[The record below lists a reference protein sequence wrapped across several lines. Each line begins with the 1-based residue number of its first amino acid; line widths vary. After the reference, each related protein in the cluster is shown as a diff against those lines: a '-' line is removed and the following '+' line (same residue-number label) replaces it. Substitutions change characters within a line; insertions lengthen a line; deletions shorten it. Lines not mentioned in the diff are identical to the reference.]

1 MITIENQRILW
12 LDNGVLRDLSLELN
26 DFRGQVITF
35 DYEPGDYL
43 YIGTFFPFN
52 HRYFD
57 VFEANLIQAE
67 PTIEY
72 WDGTQW
78 IAAVDILDESNDLAK
93 SGVIRFV
100 PDDDKQSWTPDDES
114 NEVDGLAGTNIY
126 DKYWLRL
133 SWSQA
138 FTPTT
143 QLNYIGFCFSDDD
156 QLYGRYPD
164 LNNQQFKNN
173 FEPTQPSGTKIDWVE
188 QHFIAADEIIRDL
201 KRKLVVKSANQILD
215 YALLSDASIHKVAE
229 IVYAS
234 LGEAYENNRK
244 LCREYYNIALNQGIQ
259 PVDVN
264 MNARS
269 DVQEQVNLSGKMTR

>member
-1 MITIENQRILW
+1 MITIEKQRILW
-12 LDNGVLRDLSLELN
+12 RDGGILRDLSLELN

-35 DYEPGDYL
+35 DYEVGDYL

-57 VFEANLIQAE
+57 VVEANLIQAE

-72 WDGTQW
+72 WNGTGWQ
-78 IAAVDILDESNDLAK
+78 AAVDILDESNDLAK

-100 PDDDKQSWTPDDES
+100 PDDNAQTWVPDDES
-114 NEVDGLAGTNIY
+114 KDVTGLEGTHIY
-126 DKYWLRL
+126 NKYWLRI
-133 SWSQA
+133 SWSQS

-143 QLNYIGFCFSDDD
+143 QLNYIGFNFSDDD
-156 QLYGRYPD
+156 ILYGRYPD
-164 LNNQQFKNN
+164 LNNQQFRNN
-173 FEPTQPSGTKIDWVE
+173 FEPTLPSGSKIDWVE
-188 QHFIAADEIIRDL
+188 QHFMAADEIIRDL
-201 KRKLVVKSANQILD
+201 KRKLVVKSENQILD
-215 YALLSDASIHKVAE
+215 YALLSDAATHKVAE
-229 IVYAS
+229 IIYSS

-244 LCREYYNIALNQGIQ
+244 NARDYYNIALNQGIQ

-269 DVQEQVNLSGKMTR
+269 DVQEQYNLSGKMTR